1 MNKRGMVL
9 CLLVWLGVQWV
20 SAQDNVIDEVVWVVG
35 DEAIWK
41 SEVEEA
47 RMSALYEG
55 RRFDG
60 DPYCLIP
67 EEIAVQKLFLH
78 QAELDSIEVSETEV
92 LSRVE
97 QMTNLYIQNIGSRE
111 KMEEYFN
118 KTSSQI
124 RETLRTSAREGLIV
138 QRMQQQLV
146 GDLKVTPA
154 EVRRYFSTLSQDSI
168 PYVPTQVEV
177 EIITREPK
185 IPQEE
190 IDEVKQ
196 RLRDFTER
204 VNNGESFTM
213 LARLYSEDKG
223 SAAQGGDLGFRGRG
237 EWVQPFATAA
247 FNLQT
252 PGQISRVVET
262 EFGYHIIQLVEK
274 RGDRVQ
280 ARHILLK
287 PHVPEE
293 ALEEGLARLD
303 SIADDIRNQHF
314 TFEEAASALSD
325 DKDTRNNN
333 GLLPNQMTGTS
344 KFEMQDLP
352 SEIGRVVDQMQIG
365 EISKAFTMISPS
377 TGREQCVIVK
387 LKSRTNG
394 HKATVAED
402 YQRLKDIVL
411 QKRQNEVLDKWI
423 RDKQKHI
430 YVRIN
435 SKWNKGC
442 DFKYPGW
449 VKEATDN

>member
-1 MNKRGMVL
+1 MKKNMNIRWMTL
-9 CLLVWLGVQWV
+9 CLMALLCMEF
-20 SAQDNVIDEVVWVVG
+20 SYAQDNVIDEVVWVVG

-41 SEVEEA
+41 SEIEDA

-60 DPYCLIP
+60 DPYCVLP
-67 EEIAVQKLFLH
+67 EELAVQKLFLH
-78 QAELDSIEVSETEV
+78 QAELDSVEVSESEV
-92 LSRVE
+92 LQRVE
-97 QMTNLYIQNIGSRE
+97 YMTNMYIQNIGSRE

-124 RETLRTSAREGLIV
+124 REALRVSAREGLTV
-138 QRMQQQLV
+138 QKMQQQLV
-146 GDLKVTPA
+146 GDIKVTPA
-154 EVRRYFSTLSQDSI
+154 EVRRFFSTLPQDSI

-196 RLRDFTER
+196 RLREYTER

-213 LARLYSEDKG
+213 LARLYSEDG
-223 SAAQGGDLGFRGRG
+223 SAAQGGDLGFHGRG

-247 FNLQT
+247 FNLQS
-252 PGQISRVVET
+252 PGQVSRIVET

-293 ALEEGLARLD
+293 ALNAGLAQLD
-303 SIADDIRNQHF
+303 SIADDIRNQKF
-314 TFEEAASALSD
+314 TFEEGASLLSD

-333 GLLPNQMTGTS
+333 GLLANSNTTTS

-352 SEIGRVVDQMQIG
+352 SEIAKVVDGMQIG
-365 EISKAFTMISPS
+365 EISKVCTMISPK

-387 LKSRTNG
+387 LKSRING

-402 YQRLKDIVL
+402 YQNLKDMVL
-411 QKRQNEVLDKWI
+411 MQRQNEVLDKWI
-423 RDKQKHI
+423 REKQKHT

-435 SKWNKGC
+435 SKWNNGC
-442 DFKYPGW
+442 EFKYPNW
-449 VKEATDN
+449 IKN